1 MFRCKFTFKFGLLS
15 FISPNL
21 SKDDS
26 DDKDG
31 EMTVSVADPLQAL
44 QEFLQLPGEAG
55 CAGVLYPHCTDDP
68 TEAQ

>member
-44 QEFLQLPGEAG
+44 
-55 CAGVLYPHCTDDP
+55 
-68 TEAQ
+68 